1 MSASAWIKSKLLQSD
16 LPTGFA
22 DARLLETR
30 LLGQAA
36 AIIAIPALLFFI
48 WFDLVQL
55 GIREFLPARLAS
67 LGLFVISGLILTL
80 RPQGARLVY
89 FAHGSA
95 LLGLVSMNCYMVF
108 ATLKFYPDVDMHV
121 AMSTSTLS
129 VILFM
134 AFIFSGGLRL
144 VLPLIAGIPILVLSL
159 NLCLSQPPG
168 ACTFEA
174 LVNPWL
180 ILLIILVLGFAQER
194 SKRREMESLNLSHLR
209 AKQLDAL
216 LNATTEAACMIDE
229 TGRVVLCNQAMA
241 DMLKK
246 PMENLT
252 GASLYDLVAP
262 DLVER
267 QRGLVSSV
275 LDTERANRSEE
286 LRNGN
291 WFDQVIYPVREDSG
305 PIRFLAIYSKD
316 ISALKSREEKLVF
329 QASHDPLTGLAN
341 RRLMHSRLKQA
352 INRAR
357 RSYPSSLLLIDLDH
371 FKEINDRYGHDAG
384 DKVLVA
390 IAKILLE
397 GRRDYDSVFRIGG
410 DEFAIL
416 VDGATIAEACVVAER
431 IRAAVSSREFEDLGN
446 NDGKLSLSIGGV
458 TVDPTLSGDE
468 IIKLAD
474 EAMYRAKQAGRN
486 RVEMVDFGAARQS

>member
-1 MSASAWIKSKLLQSD
+1 MSASAWIKSKLLPSD
-16 LPTGFA
+16 PPTGFA
-22 DARLLETR
+22 NARLLETR
-30 LLGQAA
+30 FLGQAA
-36 AIIAIPALLFFI
+36 AVIAIPALLFFI

-67 LGLFVISGLILTL
+67 LGLFVVSGLILTL

-95 LLGLVSMNCYMVF
+95 LFGLVSMNCYMVF
-108 ATLKFYPDVDMHV
+108 VTLSYYPEVDMHL
-121 AMSTSTLS
+121 AMSTNTLS
-129 VILFM
+129 IALFL
-134 AFIFSGGLRL
+134 AFLFCGGLRL
-144 VLPLIAGIPILVLSL
+144 ALPLIAGIPLLLLSL
-159 NLCLSQPPG
+159 ILGMTDQQGQP
-168 ACTFEA
+168 AFTV
-174 LVNPWL
+174 LVNPLL
-180 ILLIILVLGFAQER
+180 ILLTIAVLGLAQER

-241 DMLKK
+241 DLLDK
-246 PMENLT
+246 PMENLS
-252 GASLYDLVAP
+252 GASFYDLVAP
-262 DLVER
+262 DLAGR
-267 QRGLVSSV
+267 QRDLVASV
-275 LDTERANRSEE
+275 LATERANRSEE

-291 WFDQVIYPVREDSG
+291 WYDQVIYPVREDNG

-316 ISALKSREEKLVF
+316 VSARKQREEKLVF
-329 QASHDPLTGLAN
+329 EALHDPLTGLAN
-341 RRLMHSRLKQA
+341 RRFMHSRLKQA

-371 FKEINDRYGHDAG
+371 FKEINDRYGHDVG

-397 GRRDYDSVFRIGG
+397 GRRDYDSVFRTGG

-416 VDGATIAEACVVAER
+416 VDGATIGEARVVAER
-431 IRAAVSSREFEDLGN
+431 IRAAVASREFEAMDN

-458 TVDPTLSGDE
+458 MVDPTLSGDE

-486 RVEMVDFGAARQS
+486 RVEIAENRTG